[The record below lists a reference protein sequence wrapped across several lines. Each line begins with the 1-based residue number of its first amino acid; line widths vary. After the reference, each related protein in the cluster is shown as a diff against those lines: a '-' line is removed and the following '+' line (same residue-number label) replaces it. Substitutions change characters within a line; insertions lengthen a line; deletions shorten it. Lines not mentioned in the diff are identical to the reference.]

1 MNTNNKRQVKARPC
15 GFSEP
20 QQGGKCVVRG
30 AKESLYGYISGAL
43 ESFEAV
49 EVEDHLLGCR
59 PCRDFFVTM
68 LDVRA
73 EARTSKE
80 LRDAEGIP
88 EPDGT
93 QVIRLGDFRK
103 R

>member
-1 MNTNNKRQVKARPC
+1 MTNKNRLVKARAR

-43 ESFEAV
+43 ESSEAV

-68 LDVRA
+68 LGVRA
-73 EARTSKE
+73 SARSSRE

-88 EPDGT
+88 EPDSA
-93 QVIRLGDFRK
+93 QVTRLGDFRK